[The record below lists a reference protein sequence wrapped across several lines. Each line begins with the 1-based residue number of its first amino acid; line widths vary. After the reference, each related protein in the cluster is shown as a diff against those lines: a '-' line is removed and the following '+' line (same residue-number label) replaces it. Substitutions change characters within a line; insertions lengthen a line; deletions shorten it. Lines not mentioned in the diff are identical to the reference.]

1 MKITTAKEFMKM
13 IANHYE
19 KCKGIYLHT
28 KYGIP
33 FKLINESIITLKGL
47 PEDEKERQGVAI
59 MYAVL
64 AAPIL
69 ESGETELE
77 VDMDVLQKVYEKFAY
92 LMATEKCIARG
103 YLEWDKDKKDED
115 GFPLINVIVPPE
127 EWDMN
132 EVEPPAG
139 EEDRHER
146 L

>member
-19 KCKGIYLHT
+19 KCKGIYLGAIS
-28 KYGIP
+28 GIDM
-33 FKLINESIITLKGL
+33 FDRRIVTLKGL
-47 PEDEKERQGVAI
+47 PEDPVERQGVAI

-77 VDMDVLQKVYEKFAY
+77 VDKDALQEVFEEFTKLMTIEKF
-92 LMATEKCIARG
+92 IACG
-103 YLEWDKDKKDED
+103 YMEWDKDKIDED
-115 GFPLINVIVPPE
+115 GFPAINVIVPPD

-132 EVEPPAG
+132 EAE
-139 EEDRHER
+139 
-146 L
+146 